1 MKVIV
6 IVSELWGVASS
17 GRSLLVRRRASE
29 RCPHRMLLL
38 VTYVVVDSGPVLVAV
53 VDLSLV
59 SCAVHCRSGQGQSEV
74 VGYE

>member
-1 MKVIV
+1 MKVKV
-6 IVSELWGVASS
+6 IVSELWGGASS